1 MSYQIS
7 SSQTAYQKAI
17 SPEQLNQVIEAITE
31 GRYSWACVLLLRFV
45 GYNPLHFIPQRT
57 YSRLIKENNP
67 PQSTLISN
75 ATSRNLSASLQSS
88 MNSSAQRTSS
98 QVLNK
103 INDLDYMETSDKKQ
117 ISLSGGT
124 TATMCKK
131 NIPTFYQLKL
141 NISQNY

>member
-7 SSQTAYQKAI
+7 SSQKTYHKSI

-31 GRYSWACVLLLRFV
+31 GRYSWACVLILRFV
-45 GYNPLHFIPQRT
+45 GYNPLHFMPQRT
-57 YSRLIKENNP
+57 YSRLIKENTQ

-75 ATSRNLSASLQSS
+75 ATNRNLSASLQSS
-88 MNSSAQRTSS
+88 MNGSAKRASS

-117 ISLSGGT
+117 SSLTGGT
-124 TATMCKK
+124 NVFEGAEGV
-131 NIPTFYQLKL
+131 FALLKL
-141 NISQNY
+141 NMS

>member
-7 SSQTAYQKAI
+7 SSQKTYHKTI

-31 GRYSWACVLLLRFV
+31 GRYSWACVLILRFV

-57 YSRLIKENNP
+57 YSRLIKENNQ
-67 PQSTLISN
+67 PQSTLLSN
-75 ATSRNLSASLQSS
+75 AASRNLSTSLQSS
-88 MNSSAQRTSS
+88 MNSSGKRASS
-98 QVLNK
+98 QVLSK

-124 TATMCKK
+124 NLFESTGVFAIFK
-131 NIPTFYQLKL
+131 QL
-141 NISQNY
+141 NIS

>member
-7 SSQTAYQKAI
+7 SSQKTYQKSI
-17 SPEQLNQVIEAITE
+17 SNEQLNQVIEAITE

-57 YSRLIKENNP
+57 YSRLIKENSQ
-67 PQSTLISN
+67 PQSTLISG
-75 ATSRNLSASLQSS
+75 ATTRNLSTSLQSS
-88 MNSSAQRTSS
+88 MNSSAQRVSS

-117 ISLSGGT
+117 ISLSGGAKVT
-124 TATMCKK
+124 EGVFS
-131 NIPTFYQLKL
+131 IL
-141 NISQNY
+141 NLSKYKSY

>member
-7 SSQTAYQKAI
+7 SSQKTYQKAI
-17 SPEQLNQVIEAITE
+17 SNEQLNQVIEAITE

-57 YSRLIKENNP
+57 YSRLIKENNQ
-67 PQSTLISN
+67 PQSTLLSN
-75 ATSRNLSASLQSS
+75 TTSRNLSASLQSS
-88 MNSSAQRTSS
+88 MNSSVNGTSS

-117 ISLSGGT
+117 VSLSGGT
-124 TATMCKK
+124 NVLEGTARV
-131 NIPTFYQLKL
+131 FSLLKL